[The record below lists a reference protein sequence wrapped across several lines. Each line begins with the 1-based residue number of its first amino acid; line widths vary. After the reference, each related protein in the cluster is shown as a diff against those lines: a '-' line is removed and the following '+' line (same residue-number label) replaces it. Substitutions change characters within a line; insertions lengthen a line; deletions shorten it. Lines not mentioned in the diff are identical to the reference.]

1 MCSGTTGGGLKNVP
15 EGTSGTCGPT
25 WSGFLQM
32 AIPGGEGDP
41 GGGTRHRS
49 VGSEWLR
56 HVDEVSDGDCG
67 IRAQVY
73 LKGGLHVFD
82 RSQ

>member
-32 AIPGGEGDP
+32 AIPGGKGDP
-41 GGGTRHRS
+41 GEGVIDLSALNGFVMLTKFQMETVVSVFRS
-49 VGSEWLR
+49 
-56 HVDEVSDGDCG
+56 
-67 IRAQVY
+67 I
-73 LKGGLHVFD
+73 
-82 RSQ
+82 